1 MVLVDCNTSPT
12 IKGSSSDG
20 DLSLANQT
28 PGLGSLPAR
37 TRDSGV
43 GASTS
48 SGIEGVGPPSNSSS
62 YDNVTSYSSLASLTN
77 DSVGKRPK
85 KPPVPL
91 PKNAMRKAKTVNFKD
106 DVDVV
111 LTDANCNMQTV
122 QEELATDEHGIRHPP
137 TNTPQREPVLAQ
149 TVTVEIETKFPNSF
163 VASKRKQT
171 VPRSQTETLMSA
183 HEIHHC
189 SVGSNISSDSTG
201 SSSLASVLNDSV
213 DAVTSFQTAA
223 SVETISAF
231 QRANGQNFRSS
242 VSSTSSSLSSQSS
255 RSSSHAVTAPLLVK
269 TSSKPAHSPMMLSPS
284 SSLSSSSS
292 HNTVPAGEEETLKE
306 VPEYD
311 AVGTSSCD
319 KCSEG
324 KCRTVYLHVPEL
336 PFGWEKVEDPHYG
349 VYYIDHVNR
358 RTQYEN
364 PVQTAKKQTDEVTN
378 TYPRQK
384 KQAESGTKRSASEN
398 NMNGQLYSSGRLF
411 FTKNP
416 EELKGEFTKTS
427 LVKSVR
433 GLGFTIVG
441 GNYRD
446 TQFLQIKNVVENGPA
461 YVSGKLKTGDVIVRV
476 NNTCVL
482 GFTHQDVVRLF
493 QSIAPGETVELET
506 CRGYPLNFDP
516 DDPNTEIVTT
526 VAVTLPQDAGTSAT
540 PSNSNGYLD
549 QHKQLKS
556 LPDLAR
562 SAGTGLNSTS
572 SLSPSNSQDE
582 GGMHGIMS
590 NEDGNAIPDLVSLSI
605 SKPEILTIPIVKGP
619 MGFGFTIADSPYGQR
634 VKQILDQGRCKNLA
648 EGDLLLQINNVMV
661 RELPHQRT
669 VQVLKECKQDQETAV
684 VVQRGGIPPPGKGKK
699 FIKMSRSFDERQQQ
713 PDSNGPSSPG
723 AYFFRNQEQ
732 NFNEQ
737 MENGLANNQDEE
749 IQNGD
754 MSNADLPPP
763 SPEEGDE
770 DPDDVDGGRSQNKN
784 SPQDANRPQRPKTP
798 LDGGRSKT
806 PTVNSGL
813 GSPRPGYM
821 DMQQGRRDYQDIN
834 KFSNHS
840 RADVDGSNIGRPPPA
855 PNRPEF
861 FPRYD
866 SRVRG
871 TDPRDPF
878 LRSYGSSV
886 APSMQNNTN
895 GDDKWAGRDVKPG
908 QFRSRTPGPEMMARG
923 GPGPD
928 YTSRPEVHRPKT
940 PTAAD
945 MRNKPPMSSHS
956 YGAGDFRTSGRY
968 TPNPSSEL
976 GRQYRSPY
984 QEYARN
990 WPDFSSP
997 PTQRR
1002 FEAFENSSLNRSY
1015 AGEFARPSPFQS
1027 SIGPGR
1033 PMRQS
1038 TSFES
1043 ENPAPSSITR
1053 VPRKPPP
1060 HPAFQ
1065 ARSQGGGI
1073 PEEGQV
1079 IEMAVTLHRQ
1089 ESGYGFRIIGGTEE
1103 GSQVSVGHIVPGGAA
1118 DVDGRLRQFD
1128 EITHVDGNSVLNASH
1143 HRVVQL
1149 MTNAALNG
1157 RVTLSIRR
1165 VLGPD
1170 LGNGPQYPYDVVV
1183 SRREN
1188 EGFGF
1193 VIISSVNKGA
1203 SVDEFIDGS
1212 DIHSAQAVVCPWIGH
1227 IQENS
1232 PAARCGRLHIGDRI
1246 LAVNGVDT
1254 SNMHHKDV
1262 VSLIKESGFSVALTI
1277 GPPPDDNSSTT
1288 SYRSSA
1294 GSSGNPPPLYSV
1306 DRPDMNIQSW
1316 ERNQPGMGRDR
1327 PRTPSNQGSD
1337 DSGEIYQVELHRGSR
1352 GFGFSIRGGREF
1364 NAMPLFVLRI
1374 AEDGAADLDGR
1385 LKVGDQILE
1394 INSFNTDSMTHTEAI
1409 DIIQNGGPTV
1419 RLLMRRTNKPPPIF
1433 DGPPSSPGG
1442 LSPGNMF
1449 TPNIPPLANGPI
1461 SHSSPHM
1468 ARRQQTLPPPP
1479 PDLPHPNEF
1488 FHNYPPLPPPSQQH
1502 LRFNNY

>member
-1 MVLVDCNTSPT
+1 MIKNKQIPSPNQGPLPPDKRHELVHWTKQIRET
-12 IKGSSSDG
+12 IAAAFHD
-20 DLSLANQT
+20 DLSITIEGGADNGQFCYL
-28 PGLGSLPAR
+28 GLIRVDKINYHGGRLNSGDIILEIQGQKISGYTQRDATIWLKQVSQNGAPVMIKTVPSTGSLPKELSTFLITRFQKGSVDHDLQQIIRDNLYMRTVPCTTRSPKAGEVNGVDYNFLSIEQFHQLEKSGELLESGVFDGNYYGTPKPSKESQGQPLRRSQSMGLPGGQLQVAQQNEKRKR
-37 TRDSGV
+37 TRSG
-43 GASTS
+43 SEMN
-48 SGIEGVGPPSNSSS
+48 IDDEEMPPQSFTRKKSLEKAHSSS
-62 YDNVTSYSSLASLTN
+62 NL
-77 DSVGKRPK
+77 G
-85 KPPVPL
+85 PL
-91 PKNAMRKAKTVNFKD
+91 PPNWEMAYTD
-106 DVDVV
+106 DGHPYFIDHNNETTHW
-111 LTDANCNMQTV
+111 LDPR
-122 QEELATDEHGIRHPP
+122 LAHLQKE
-137 TNTPQREPVLAQ
+137 
-149 TVTVEIETKFPNSF
+149 
-163 VASKRKQT
+163 
-171 VPRSQTETLMSA
+171 
-183 HEIHHC
+183 
-189 SVGSNISSDSTG
+189 
-201 SSSLASVLNDSV
+201 
-213 DAVTSFQTAA
+213 
-223 SVETISAF
+223 
-231 QRANGQNFRSS
+231 
-242 VSSTSSSLSSQSS
+242 
-255 RSSSHAVTAPLLVK
+255 APL
-269 TSSKPAHSPMMLSPS
+269 
-284 SSLSSSSS
+284 
-292 HNTVPAGEEETLKE
+292 
-306 VPEYD
+306 D
-311 AVGTSSCD
+311 CD
-319 KCSEG
+319 DD
-324 KCRTVYLHVPEL
+324 EL

-1288 SYRSSA
+1288 SYRQSSA